1 MVLGCYKARPFV
13 ALSFYSNRFAANLSS
28 FSLAVVPIKIFQ
40 MILVCLLVQ
49 KVSIEF
55 KYKLFAKSSANHTD
69 EIFSTYNEGCNSAVI
84 VLLYFPAMEGIRGQN
99 NSGYEHHNFSAPLF
113 SLCFNF
119 LPPAS
124 MTYMSRLPLTVYYC
138 SFHVHLMKPI
148 AKFT

>member
-1 MVLGCYKARPFV
+1 MEWFRNVTRHVALSA
-13 ALSFYSNRFAANLSS
+13 ALSFYSGKVAAKANYRYNLSS

-69 EIFSTYNEGCNSAVI
+69 EIFSTYNEGRNSAVI

-99 NSGYEHHNFSAPLF
+99 NSGYEHHNFFCPSIFPLF
-113 SLCFNF
+113 SFF
-119 LPPAS
+119 
-124 MTYMSRLPLTVYYC
+124 
-138 SFHVHLMKPI
+138 
-148 AKFT
+148 